1 MKNTDILAIGA
12 HPDDIE
18 LGCAGTLAK
27 AIRSGKKIVAI
38 DLTQGE
44 LGTRGSAALRLEE
57 AAAAASLLGIET
69 RENMGFRD
77 GFFQNDEA
85 HQKALIQKIRTYR
98 PDVVLCNAQTDRH
111 IDHGRA
117 SDLVHDACFLSGLEK
132 IETIDSSGQ
141 NQLPWRPRYVFHY
154 IQWYDITPHFI
165 VDISGFLD
173 TKLAAV
179 KAYSSQFYDPNSND
193 ANTPISSKNFI
204 DSVGYRAQNLGR
216 LIGRE
221 AGEGFTTR
229 QPLGIGMV
237 SDWL

>member
-1 MKNTDILAIGA
+1 MKTTDILAIGA

-27 AIRSGKKIVAI
+27 AISAGKKVVAI

-44 LGTRGSAALRLEE
+44 LGTRGSAPLRLEE
-57 AAAAASLLGIET
+57 AATAAALLGIET

-132 IETIDSSGQ
+132 IETISPSGQ

-179 KAYSSQFYDPNSND
+179 KAYSSQFYDPDSTD

-204 DSVGYRAQNLGR
+204 DSVGYRAENLGR

-229 QPLGIGMV
+229 QPLGIGMLT
-237 SDWL
+237 DWL